1 MEERNNQILLEVGT
15 APFLLKKQ
23 NQSWKS
29 RLVDIDINE

>member
-23 NQSWKS
+23 NESWKA
-29 RLVDIDINE
+29 RLGDITLQ